1 MSNRFTI
8 WRGRDSCRAFLS
20 ARNRRDDCVFPS
32 GQAKIQMVTDVKRI
46 AQRRFALALVF
57 ALPAMCCAQS
67 TTVSD
72 DKRQAAISSEQQ
84 GRYLE
89 AEAAWRAVLESQPTD
104 AEAYAHL
111 GLLEAQQGHYKEA
124 VPLYRRAIAL
134 DPSITG
140 LQLNLGLS
148 LFKSGAMKEAADTF
162 MPLLKDQPPSSP
174 EALRLTTLIGL
185 ARYGSGDYAAAVPFL
200 EQATAADPQNLPFR
214 LALAHSCLWSKQ
226 YRCVLDVY
234 HQILTLNAES
244 AEADML
250 AGEAL
255 DEMKDKAGAIQ
266 QFRAAV
272 KADPKEPNVH
282 FGLGYL
288 LWGQLQLDE
297 AAQEFQAELDNNP
310 DHAQALTY
318 LADCHMKSNKPE
330 AAIPLL
336 EKAIRID
343 PSIELAH
350 LDLGMLFADAGRPD
364 DALRELKLAVNLNPD
379 DENVHWRLARF
390 YQATGRREEARAEF
404 EKTKS
409 LQKASDQTV
418 MRKLH
423 EAKAKENPPAENPDA
438 QLKK

>member
-1 MSNRFTI
+1 
-8 WRGRDSCRAFLS
+8 
-20 ARNRRDDCVFPS
+20 
-32 GQAKIQMVTDVKRI
+32 MVIAVKRI
-46 AQRRFALALVF
+46 AQPGLAVALAL
-57 ALPAMCCAQS
+57 ASAAMCAAQS
-67 TTVSD
+67 AAVSD
-72 DKRQAAISSEQQ
+72 DKRQAAIASEQQ

-89 AEAAWRAVLESQPTD
+89 AEAAWRAVLESQPTN

-124 VPLYRRAIAL
+124 VPLYRKAIEL
-134 DPSITG
+134 NPSMQG

-162 MPLLKDQPPSSP
+162 APMLKDQPPSSP

-185 ARYGSGDYAAAVPFL
+185 AHYGSGDYAAAVPFL
-200 EQATAADPQNLPFR
+200 QQATAADPQNLPFR

-226 YRCVLDVY
+226 YQCVLDVY

-255 DEMKDKAGAIQ
+255 DEMKDKAGATQ

-288 LWGQLQLDE
+288 LWGLLQLDE

-318 LADCHMKSNKPE
+318 LADCQMKLNKPGG
-330 AAIPLL
+330 AIALL
-336 EKAIRID
+336 ERAIQID
-343 PSIELAH
+343 PSIGLAH
-350 LDLGMLFADAGRPD
+350 LDLGILLGNAGRTD
-364 DALRELKLAVNLNPD
+364 EALRELKIAVNLNPD
-379 DENVHWRLARF
+379 DESVHWQLARF
-390 YQATGRREEARAEF
+390 YQATGRRDEAKAEF

-409 LQKASDQTV
+409 LQKASDQTI

-423 EAKAKENPPAENPDA
+423 EAKAKENPAAPLN
-438 QLKK
+438 K